1 MANDATRTSSFSFP
15 SKLQAIATAEA
26 KLRSE
31 LCLLE
36 KEQRGKLELYREW
49 QMNQFSEWCKLPL
62 GSFPEPPSTRRR
74 SFVQSDGF
82 STTADSAFEEF
93 SMAAV
98 SEAYMQRSNNNQECT
113 CCMQ

>member
-1 MANDATRTSSFSFP
+1 MANEGGRTSTFTR
-15 SKLQAIATAEA
+15 KLEAIIGAEA

-31 LCLLE
+31 LSLLE

-62 GSFPEPPSTRRR
+62 GAFPEPPPARRR
-74 SFVQSDGF
+74 SLSQSDGF
-82 STTADSAFEEF
+82 STTADSALEDF

-98 SEAYMQRSNNNQECT
+98 SEAYIQRSNNQECT
-113 CCMQ
+113 CAVQ